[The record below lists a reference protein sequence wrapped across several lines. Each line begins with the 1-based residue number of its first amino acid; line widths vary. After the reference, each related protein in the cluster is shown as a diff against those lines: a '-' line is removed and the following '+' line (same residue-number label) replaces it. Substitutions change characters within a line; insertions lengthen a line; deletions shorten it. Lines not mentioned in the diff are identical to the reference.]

1 MHPHTQSDMD
11 PQSMMQDT
19 AFSIENVQE
28 ILETEQQRERVEVP
42 PGEYVAQIQLPLP
55 EPRQDSKGHNKILL
69 PLEIVGGEYES
80 SWLFEAIYMNNQH
93 DQAGKTK
100 DAISKR
106 KVARLASAVGLKAM
120 KDFEDIAGKFVTVD
134 YGPNKNGYNEIR
146 SVSSFSTNQAPTG
159 ASPVTDKEKDGLPF

>member
-1 MHPHTQSDMD
+1 MHPHTDSDMG
-11 PQSMMQDT
+11 MQNT

-100 DAISKR
+100 DGISKR

-146 SVSSFSTNQAPTG
+146 SVSSFSKNQHQPNAG
-159 ASPVTDKEKDGLPF
+159 ASPVTDKEKDDLPF